1 MLESQLWILF
11 SASFMSATFL
21 PGASEVN
28 IVHLV
33 QEGQFPTTILVGV
46 ATAGNTLGGLTNYLV
61 GFFAA
66 RGVRLRYF
74 ERENLQKSL
83 DKIRR
88 YGALSLL
95 FAWLPIVGDPL
106 CLAAGYL
113 KVNWWHCTICMA
125 IGKLVRY
132 VALILMVAQLR

>member
-1 MLESQLWILF
+1 
-11 SASFMSATFL
+11 
-21 PGASEVN
+21 
-28 IVHLV
+28 
-33 QEGQFPTTILVGV
+33 
-46 ATAGNTLGGLTNYLV
+46 
-61 GFFAA
+61 
-66 RGVRLRYF
+66 VRLRYF